1 MARILIGSSN
11 IYRFYNVEK
20 IPICKQ
26 YKMVNCTAM
35 EVFKVKMEELE
46 KVNKE
51 VVISVVENF
60 ICDAVKG
67 VTDDAV
73 TNGLCKKSIKDFLKI
88 VHETANR
95 LPESRFAL
103 AHPILRPG
111 NVWYS
116 ERFEDIT
123 KFYSQGLK
131 TMKSSNIMGLEPM
144 SRMSQ
149 RFEYDGVHLT
159 PDYGTIHI
167 QTTLEKAE
175 AFFNAELIDL
185 EETMEVGE
193 DVESVKVGSG
203 KGKSLLQAHGRLDLG
218 DRMTRVE
225 TGLQKLG
232 SDIEARRFGDSL
244 VSARMREE
252 LDAIGNI
259 NKEDRL
265 IITGMVNKVPMPQ
278 GFQDKKKWVLD
289 MVGDVVNRIEEGAA
303 GKIIW
308 ANQGRRNEREIPM
321 AEVKMESKE
330 VARRIRLKFA
340 EKKRAGEDFGKL
352 FIANSVSLG
361 TRVRIDIMK
370 SMAKKYSSEKQDF
383 HVAAFSS
390 RPVLKVKEKDS
401 DKAPM
406 TFTFIDSVVR
416 YGREMVVEELED
428 AYRRAGRAFHGQ
440 LQQNFVVLRD
450 RESCP
455 VMANQG
461 ASTSMESPRKRQ
473 RQEGAGWQNQRG
485 AKGGRGARGKKW

>member
-1 MARILIGSSN
+1 
-11 IYRFYNVEK
+11 
-20 IPICKQ
+20 
-26 YKMVNCTAM
+26 MVNCTAI
-35 EVFKVKMEELE
+35 EVFKVKMDELE
-46 KVNKE
+46 KVDKE
-51 VVISVVENF
+51 IVISVVENF

-67 VTDDAV
+67 ITDDAA
-73 TNGLCKKSIKDFLKI
+73 TNGLCQKSIKDFLKI

-95 LPESRFAL
+95 LPDSKFAL

-111 NVWYS
+111 NVWYN
-116 ERFEDIT
+116 ERFDDIT
-123 KFYSQGLK
+123 KFYNEGLK

-167 QTTLEKAE
+167 QTMLEKAE
-175 AFFNAELIDL
+175 AFFNAEIIDL
-185 EETMEVGE
+185 EETMEV
-193 DVESVKVGSG
+193 DVESVKVGNE
-203 KGKSLLQAHGRLDLG
+203 KKKSLLQAQGRLDLG
-218 DRMTRVE
+218 DRITKVE

-232 SDIEARRFGDSL
+232 MDIEARRFGDSL

-252 LDAIGNI
+252 LDAITNI

-265 IITGMVNKVPMPQ
+265 IITGMINKVPMPQ
-278 GFQDKKKWVLD
+278 GFQDRKKWVLD
-289 MVGDVVNRIEEGAA
+289 MVGDVLNRIEQGAA
-303 GKIIW
+303 EKIIW

-321 AEVKMESKE
+321 AEVKMESRE

-340 EKKRAGEDFGKL
+340 ERKRSGEDFGKV

-370 SMAKKYSSEKQDF
+370 AMAKKYSCAKQDF
-383 HVAAFSS
+383 HVAAFLS
-390 RPVLKVKEKDS
+390 RPVLKVKEKES
-401 DKAPM
+401 DKTPM

-416 YGREMVVEELED
+416 YGREMVEEELED
-428 AYRRAGRAFHGQ
+428 AYRRAGRAFQGQ

-450 RESCP
+450 RESYP

-461 ASTSMESPRKRQ
+461 ASTSTPRKRQ
-473 RQEGAGWQNQRG
+473 REEGAGWRDQRRG
-485 AKGGRGARGKKW
+485 AICHLTWACH